1 MTENAD
7 RPRGGLALRIVAQP
21 ADANIG
27 GTIFGGWLLG
37 HMDMA
42 GGVTAWWR
50 AKGRVGTVAIQSME
64 FHKPVLIGDVVSV
77 HTDILKVGQTSI
89 TVQVEAWAQRDLAP
103 PPGIKVTVG
112 VFTYVALD
120 KKGDKRPVQTE

>member
-1 MTENAD
+1 MSESPE
-7 RPRGGLALRIVAQP
+7 RPKGGLALRIVAQP

-64 FHKPVLIGDVVSV
+64 FHKPVHIGDLVSV
-77 HTDILKVGQTSI
+77 HADILNVGRTSI

-103 PPGIKVTVG
+103 PPGIKVTAG
-112 VFTYVALD
+112 IFTYVALD
-120 KKGDKRPVQTE
+120 AKGNKRLVPAE